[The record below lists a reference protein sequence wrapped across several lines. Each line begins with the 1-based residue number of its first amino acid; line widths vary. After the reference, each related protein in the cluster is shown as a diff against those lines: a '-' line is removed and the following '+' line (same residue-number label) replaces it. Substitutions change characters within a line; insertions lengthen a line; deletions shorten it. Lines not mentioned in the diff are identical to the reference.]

1 VAVAAALGSA
11 LVAPAALGAQLDLAP
26 GERVSLALEGRT
38 LAVARAAPVRL
49 PTFTYHRT
57 ELLTQRLRADRLAP
71 VGRPAQRAIIRTSAG
86 PMTTA
91 LLDLDG
97 DGTVLAAPR
106 GPGFTSPVVW
116 CCTGEGLER
125 VLFSESRPDALR
137 PAALTLG
144 SPLPRILFR
153 GPSGWVLAETDP
165 ALDDPTRPRTERALE
180 PDLLPAGP
188 AALDGRWVAA
198 AGGGVGSPIRY
209 LALAVDGPAAPTAAH
224 RFAHPGRVQ
233 RLWLDGGVV
242 AHLVV
247 AGRHRLVRYRPGG
260 APRML
265 FNARARPRAVA
276 VGGGTVAVAIPGA
289 VLAGRGG
296 RVRPVA
302 VTRGAV
308 TAVAADGARVAWT
321 ERTSTPAGPVL
332 RVRFARVR

>member
-1 VAVAAALGSA
+1 VAVAAAFGSTLG
-11 LVAPAALGAQLDLAP
+11 APGALGAQLDFAP
-26 GERVSLALEGRT
+26 GERVSLALDGRT
-38 LAVARAAPVRL
+38 LAIARAAPVRL

-71 VGRPAQRAIIRTSAG
+71 AGRPVQRAIVRTSAG
-86 PMTTA
+86 PMTSA

-97 DGTVLAAPR
+97 DGTVMAAPR
-106 GPGFTSPVVW
+106 GPAFTSPVVW
-116 CCTGEGLER
+116 CCGGEGLER
-125 VLFSESRPDALR
+125 VLFSESGPGALR

-144 SPLPRILFR
+144 APLPRILFH
-153 GPSGWVLAETDP
+153 GPSGWILSEADP
-165 ALDDPTRPRTERALE
+165 ALDDPTRSRTERALG

-198 AGGGVGSPIRY
+198 AAGGAGSPIRY
-209 LALAVDGPAAPTAAH
+209 LSLAVDGGSPPAASH

-233 RLWLDGGVV
+233 RLWLDRGVV
-242 AHLVV
+242 AQLLV
-247 AGRHRLVRYRPGG
+247 AGRHRLVRYRPGR
-260 APRML
+260 APRTL
-265 FNARARPRAVA
+265 FGARARPRAVA

-321 ERTSTPAGPVL
+321 ERTPTAAGPVL